1 VQINPGFF
9 NYFTEMALG
18 RSPTRKIVHQFGANH
33 LVSTSVVD
41 IWIVSGIYVW
51 LQAVVTLEAI
61 SDSTNDT
68 LAGTGARTIRL
79 EGLDSNWDEIS
90 EEIEMNGTSAT
101 ASTTQTFIR
110 INSAYVVTCGTYSDA
125 NDGIITIRTAGAGA
139 THLTI
144 HVDEGLGTGQ
154 SQAARFSVP
163 RGKKALVHS
172 IHLWTNNNKPVT
184 VWMLM
189 REGGNIVTAPFSPR
203 RLIIEFSGMTA
214 PEDHDETTPIIVN
227 EYSDIY
233 FQGIAGAGS
242 TDVSIDFDIMQVDL

>member
-1 VQINPGFF
+1 MAGGFF
-9 NYFTEMALG
+9 SYFTEMALG
-18 RSPTRKIVHQFGANH
+18 RSKTRKIIHQFGANH

-51 LQAVVTLEAI
+51 LQAPVTLEAI
-61 SDSTNDT
+61 SGSANDD
-68 LAGTGARTIRL
+68 ASGTGARTIVL
-79 EGLDSNWDEIS
+79 HGLDGNWDEID
-90 EEIEMNGTSAT
+90 EEIIMNGTSVT

-110 INSAYVVTCGTYSDA
+110 INEAHVTGCGTYSDA
-125 NDGIITIRTAGAGA
+125 NDGIITIRTSGGGA

-144 HVDEGLGTGQ
+144 HVDEGLGTGE

-163 RGKKALVHS
+163 RGKKALVHG

-189 REGGNIVTAPFSPR
+189 REGGNIVTAPFKAR
-203 RLIIEFSGMTA
+203 RLLVEFSGMTA
-214 PEDHDETTPIIVN
+214 PEDHDETTPLTIS

-233 FQGIAGAGS
+233 FQAISGAGN